1 MSAMNINKNNFHEEV
16 MNSDKPVLVDFWA
29 PWCGP
34 CRMVVPI
41 VDEIAAEHPEYKVV
55 KVNVDEESDLAS
67 RFRVV
72 SIPTLIVMKD
82 GQIVEQSVGARPK
95 NQILA
100 MLDKAK

>member
-1 MSAMNINKNNFHEEV
+1 MSAMHINNQNFHEEV
-16 MNSDKPVLVDFWA
+16 INSEKPVLVDFWA

-34 CRMVVPI
+34 CRMVGPI
-41 VDEIAAEHPEYKVV
+41 IDEIASEHPEYKVV
-55 KVNVDEESDLAS
+55 KVNVDEEVELAS

-72 SIPTLIVMKD
+72 SIPMLMVMKD

-100 MLDKAK
+100 MLG